1 MPALTAM
8 HTRDPRIDIFKRVGD
23 LKWFN
28 LRVNQILCA
37 VYVRP
42 DETAGGIIL
51 PDKVV
56 DEDRYQG
63 KVGLVLKLGPMAF
76 VSDDNTKFAA
86 DDKVKV
92 GDWVV
97 YRASDGWQL
106 TLASQYSRDNQLCRI
121 FVESDI
127 RAVITAPDQV
137 W

>member
-1 MPALTAM
+1 MPALTAI
-8 HTRDPRIDIFKRVGD
+8 HTKDPRIEIFKRVGD

-56 DEDRYQG
+56 DEDRWQG
-63 KVGLVLKLGPMAF
+63 KCGLVIKMGPMAF
-76 VSDDNTKFAA
+76 VSDENTKFAS
-86 DDKVKV
+86 DDKLKI

-97 YRASDGWQL
+97 FRASDGWQISL
-106 TLASQYSRDNQLCRI
+106 SGQYSKDVQLCRI

-127 RAVITAPDQV
+127 RGIIDRPDRI